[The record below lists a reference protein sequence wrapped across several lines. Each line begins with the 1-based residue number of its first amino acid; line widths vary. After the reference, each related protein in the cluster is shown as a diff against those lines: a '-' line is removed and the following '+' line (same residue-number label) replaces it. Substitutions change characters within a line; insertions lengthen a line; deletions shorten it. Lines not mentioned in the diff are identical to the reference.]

1 LRNPVQI
8 TVVSLLSDSGVALE
22 DISRL
27 VGHASGSAVTEKIY
41 RKQIR
46 PILLAGAETM
56 DDIFPGDGF
65 RPSVTQLALSS
76 HSARRAP
83 HFPADETTADLEPPV
98 GIEPTTCSL
107 RVNRSAD

>member
-1 LRNPVQI
+1 MHHSF
-8 TVVSLLSDSGVALE
+8 VSLLSDSGVLLE

-56 DDIFPGDGF
+56 DDIFPATGSDPQS
-65 RPSVTQLALSS
+65 PS
-76 HSARRAP
+76 SASAARAGGRDR
-83 HFPADETTADLEPPV
+83 F
-98 GIEPTTCSL
+98 
-107 RVNRSAD
+107 